1 MIRPRPA
8 RWFELL
14 VARDDT
20 TRALEALAATGAVE
34 LEARASALPPSL
46 AELRPLMQQYGELA
60 QRYRAFWPTDGLRTS
75 SFPEPPLAALARCIA
90 ALRAWAVAAEPLIR
104 RRQQT
109 EAERAELLR
118 WRRVFASLGEALLDA
133 ESVAGATLQVRLF
146 AFDADS
152 PPDLSGPALVR
163 LIDGGGESYALALG
177 TTAQLQA
184 LTQQVLAAKG
194 QAHELP
200 GWLGADRAGNL
211 AEVERRLAA
220 LAAQDAADDAAIAA
234 LVEQHRLREALG
246 DAERLHW
253 VLDNVHALE
262 AGELMC
268 WITGWTSAPAGPALE
283 QAVERSGVRALL
295 RFASPPAGISPPLL
309 LQNPWW
315 ARPFEVFSRALG
327 MPSGAE
333 ADASALLALVVPLMF
348 GYMFGDLGQGLV
360 IAGAGWLLRRRWP
373 LARLFVA
380 GGLSAAV
387 FGLLFGSVFSLHL
400 WPAWWLAPLDD
411 PLAVLIVPLVGG
423 AALLTIGLALSAVQA
438 FWRGALGR
446 WLATDAGLVVC
457 YLGLLVA
464 TVQPLALLAAAA
476 GATWFCVGRA
486 WHERRIGAAAG
497 ALGELVERGLQLLIN
512 TLSFARVGA
521 FALAHAGLSAAIV
534 ALMQAAGHTAVAAA
548 VLVVGN
554 VIVIAL
560 EGLVVSIQT
569 TRLVLFEFFT
579 RFLQAEGRVF
589 RALPLPPTIEQEKQ
603 MKATTKFGVAL
614 VALALVLAASASVWL
629 VLVPPALAATGAT
642 ATATTAAVGEAL
654 GWGLVAAAGSTA
666 LAALGAGIAVGKVGT
681 AAIGALVEKPE
692 LFGRLLIFVGLA
704 EGIAIYGL
712 IISIL
717 ILNRLG

>member
-34 LEARASALPPSL
+34 LEARTAALPPSL
-46 AELRPLMQQYGELA
+46 AELRPFMQQYGELA
-60 QRYRAFWPTDGLRTS
+60 QRYHAYWPGQGLRAS
-75 SFPEPPLAALARCIA
+75 SFPEPPLAALKRCIE
-90 ALRAWAVAAEPLIR
+90 ALRAWAVDAELLIR
-104 RRQQT
+104 RCQRGQ
-109 EAERAELLR
+109 AERAELER
-118 WRRVFASLGEALLDA
+118 WRHVLASLREGLLDA
-133 ESVAGATLQVRLF
+133 DAAPGAPLQSRLF
-146 AFDADS
+146 AFAADN
-152 PPDLSGPALVR
+152 PPDLSGTALVHTISGER
-163 LIDGGGESYALALG
+163 ESYALAVG
-177 TTAQLQA
+177 TATQLHA
-184 LTQQVLAAKG
+184 LSQQVLAAKG

-200 GWLGADRAGNL
+200 GWLATDRVSNL
-211 AEVERRLAA
+211 AELERRLQAS
-220 LAAQDAADDAAIAA
+220 LTQDAADQAA
-234 LVEQHRLREALG
+234 LATLAQRHQLHQALG

-268 WITGWTSAPAGPALE
+268 WITGWTSTPIGPLLE

-295 RFASPPAGISPPLL
+295 RFAPPPSGATPPLL

-333 ADASALLALVVPLMF
+333 ADASVLLAIAVPLMF

-360 IAGAGWLLRRRWP
+360 IAAAGLLLRRRWP

-411 PLAVLIVPLVGG
+411 PLAVLLVPLAGG
-423 AALLTIGLALSAVQA
+423 AALLTVGLALSAVQA
-438 FWRGALGR
+438 FWRAALAR

-457 YLGLLVA
+457 YLGLLAAIVEPRA
-464 TVQPLALLAAAA
+464 LAAAAA
-476 GATWFCVGRA
+476 GALWFCLGHA
-486 WHERRIGAAAG
+486 GLERRVSSLAV
-497 ALGELVERGLQLLIN
+497 ALAELVERGLQLLIN

-521 FALAHAGLSAAIV
+521 FALAHAGLSSAIV
-534 ALMQAAGHTAVAAA
+534 ALMHATDNPASAAI
-548 VLVVGN
+548 VLVIGN
-554 VIVIAL
+554 VVVIVL

-579 RFLQAEGRVF
+579 RFLQGQGRVF
-589 RALPLPPTIEQEKQ
+589 RALALPPKTTQEME
-603 MKATTKFGVAL
+603 MKPSTKFGAAL
-614 VALALVLAASASVWL
+614 VGVGVLLAAAAGLLVATPLVW
-629 VLVPPALAATGAT
+629 AATASAAGG
-642 ATATTAAVGEAL
+642 AAVAGDAF
-654 GWGLVAAAGSTA
+654 GWGLAAAAISTA
-666 LAALGAGIAVGKVGT
+666 LAALGAGFAVGKVGT
-681 AAIGALVEKPE
+681 AAIGALAEKPE

-712 IISIL
+712 IVSIL
-717 ILNRLG
+717 ILNRLA